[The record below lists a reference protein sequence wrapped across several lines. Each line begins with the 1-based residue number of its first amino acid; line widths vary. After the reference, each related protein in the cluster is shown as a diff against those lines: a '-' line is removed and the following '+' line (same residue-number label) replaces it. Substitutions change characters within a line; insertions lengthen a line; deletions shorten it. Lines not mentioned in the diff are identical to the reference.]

1 MDESYYTSL
10 IEDSNNNSS
19 SSSSN
24 EAPIHLS
31 IILSRQKGA
40 SKSIRLGVAAKV
52 PRKRVDC
59 EDKVQ
64 CSIKYFSF
72 LDDVRMFS
80 NLDSLLT
87 QFSPVGVVHVG
98 CTESAEV
105 SVI

>member
-1 MDESYYTSL
+1 MDESYYASL
-10 IEDSNNNSS
+10 IEEAEK

-24 EAPIHLS
+24 NVTPIHLS
-31 IILSRQKGA
+31 VILSRKA
-40 SKSIRLGVAAKV
+40 SKTVQVSVAAKV

-59 EDKVQ
+59 EDKIQ
-64 CSIKYFSF
+64 FSIKYFSF

-87 QFSPVGVVHVG
+87 QLSPVGVIHLG

-105 SVI
+105 RSEKE